1 MLISPPPLSHSL
13 LLPCVLDAVV
23 IVVVV
28 MLLTHTRAH
37 DMHTMT
43 ADCWLPKAPEAYE
56 SSTNRVKSKRAS
68 ERGQRREERERERVA
83 RKGAECRSR
92 CCHLPPSGT
101 FYSTRRPSCC
111 DSLMK
116 ALIWVYQLKLRGK

>member
-1 MLISPPPLSHSL
+1 MLITPALSLSRSL

-28 MLLTHTRAH
+28 SSLTHTRAH

-56 SSTNRVKSKRAS
+56 SSTNRVKSKRG
-68 ERGQRREERERERVA
+68 RQREGGGERE
-83 RKGAECRSR
+83 S
-92 CCHLPPSGT
+92 
-101 FYSTRRPSCC
+101 
-111 DSLMK
+111 
-116 ALIWVYQLKLRGK
+116 